1 MLANIIVFAL
11 LAVVVFF
18 AIKGTVRKFTKGGG
32 CCGEHEGPAKKVVVK
47 DRAKSHYPYQV
58 TLQVGGMSCENC
70 AKKVENA
77 LNQLE
82 GTWATVS
89 ISSHSASVLS
99 KTLPQEETIRE
110 AVRQAG
116 YVVTSYQLQEQ

>member
-11 LAVVVFF
+11 LAVIVFF
-18 AIKGTVRKFTKGGG
+18 AIRGTVRKFTKGGG
-32 CCGEHEGPAKKVVVK
+32 CCGEHEEPTKKVAVK
-47 DRAKSHYPYQV
+47 DRTKSHYPHKA

-70 AKKVENA
+70 ARKVENA
-77 LNQLE
+77 LNRLD

-99 KTLPQEETIRE
+99 KTPPQEEAIRD

-116 YVVTSYQLQEQ
+116 YVVTAYQLQGQ